1 MERRLENLEQEF
13 ANLQE
18 DSEVTRFGVNLL
30 LDWAED
36 ASIQTVPIHSR
47 KEKDDT
53 FWRNHL
59 EILTAFSSPFY
70 QKGGFFISKS

>member
-1 MERRLENLEQEF
+1 MLENKYMQEIEKMINKRLSDMERRLENLEQEF

-53 FWRNHL
+53 F
-59 EILTAFSSPFY
+59 
-70 QKGGFFISKS
+70 

>member
-1 MERRLENLEQEF
+1 MLENKYMQEIEKMINEKFSDMERRLENLEQDF

-18 DSEVTRFGVNLL
+18 DSEITRFGVNLL

-47 KEKDDT
+47 KEKDDM
-53 FWRNHL
+53 L
-59 EILTAFSSPFY
+59 
-70 QKGGFFISKS
+70 